1 MRPVRKGS
9 AYKYTDGDDYPKAC
23 DGLGERLGWY
33 CSYCEQRNPSGI
45 AVEHIQPKALPAFA
59 HLECVWSNFLLACSS
74 CNSCKLTKGGDVHN
88 WIIPDRDNTF
98 VAFVYRPDGVVE
110 VQPGLDSIASSQAQ
124 ATLDLLNLNKAD
136 RTRLRRERLFQ
147 RKEVWLE
154 ALDARQDWNAQ
165 PISEVANRIVTAAK
179 YAGFFSIWMA
189 AFEDVP
195 EMRRRFIEAFPGTE
209 DRCFDY
215 QTTQPISPHPNE
227 DNLPHGGK
235 L

>member
-9 AYKYTDGDDYPKAC
+9 AYKYKDGDEYPKAC

-33 CSYCEQRNPSGI
+33 CSYCERPERNGI

-74 CNSCKLTKGGDVHN
+74 CNSCKLKKGGDIQD
-88 WIIPDRDNTF
+88 WLIPDRDNTF
-98 VAFVYRPDGVVE
+98 AAFVYRQDGVVE
-110 VQPGLDSIASSQAQ
+110 VRPGLDSIASLQAQ
-124 ATLDLLNLNKAD
+124 ATLDFLNLDKAD
-136 RTRLRRERLFQ
+136 RKRLQRERLIQ
-147 RKEVWLE
+147 RMEIWLE
-154 ALDARQDWNAQ
+154 ALDARRDWETQ
-165 PISEVANRIVTAAK
+165 PINEMANRIVAGAK

-209 DRCFDY
+209 ARCFNEE
-215 QTTQPISPHPNE
+215 TQPVFRHPNE